1 MKKYKIYIYDPYKV
15 YEQNDL
21 LSDETQALEITS
33 GDDGIPNFKNRSE
46 IKKWIE
52 DYIDIVEMI

>member
-33 GDDGIPNFKNRSE
+33 GDDGIPNFKNRSQ